1 MSIEP
6 PSESRRRLL
15 QRGWQ
20 GIGALAFQSLLAQTP
35 KRGPHFPAKVKNVIF
50 LFMSGGVSQVDTFD
64 YKPALKKF
72 AGQRLPKLAG
82 LEGELASFLARPH
95 AALPSPFEFKQHGQ
109 TGRWVSSLF
118 RHLPE
123 VIDDLAFVQGVKVE
137 SNNHSP
143 ATMHVN
149 TGSPFQGNPSVG
161 AWTAY
166 GLGSENESLP
176 AYVVLQDPR
185 GGPVNGSAVWQSG
198 YLPATYQGTP
208 FRSSGTPILN
218 LNSPAGVSR
227 EQARRELDF
236 VSFLNRKHAA
246 ERGEASDLE
255 ARIAAYE
262 LAFRMQTEAPDS
274 VDLGRESDATRKLYG
289 LDEPHTDAFGR
300 QCLMARRLV
309 EKGVRFVLLV
319 HGWENGIYSWDH
331 HQDIGNLLPARAVE
345 VDRPV
350 TALLKDLKQRGLWD
364 ETLVVWTSE
373 MGRTPFSEGTG
384 QRLGR
389 NHNQWG
395 TLTWFAGGGIRPGV
409 TLNETDDFGV
419 KAAGAPIPIRDVHA
433 TILHLLG
440 LDHKALTWLHEG
452 RYKRLTDT
460 GGEVLKG
467 ILA

>member
-1 MSIEP
+1 MWTENGF
-6 PSESRRRLL
+6 SRRQWLR
-15 QRGWQ
+15 RSWQ
-20 GIGALAFQSLLAQTP
+20 GIGSVALSSMLARAAGR
-35 KRGPHFPAKVKNVIF
+35 KPHHAAKAKNVIF
-50 LFMSGGVSQVDTFD
+50 LFMSGGMSQVDTFD
-64 YKPALKKF
+64 YKPDLAKF
-72 AGQRLPKLAG
+72 AGKRLPALPG
-82 LEGELASFLARPH
+82 LDGEIASFLSRPH
-95 AALPSPFEFKQHGQ
+95 AALPSPFEFKRHGQ

-118 RHLPE
+118 RHLPQS
-123 VIDDLAFVQGVKVE
+123 IDDLAFVHGVKVD

-161 AWTAY
+161 AWVSY
-166 GLGSENESLP
+166 GLGSENENLP
-176 AYVVLQDPR
+176 SYVVLHDPR

-208 FRSSGTPILN
+208 FQSSGTPILN
-218 LNSPAGVSR
+218 LDSPPGVSR
-227 EQARRELDF
+227 ELARRELDYIGL
-236 VSFLNRKHAA
+236 LNRRHAA
-246 ERGEASDLE
+246 ERSHTSDLD

-262 LAFRMQTEAPDS
+262 LAFRMQMEAPDS
-274 VDLGRESDATRKLYG
+274 VDIGQETAATRTEYG
-289 LDEPHTDAFGR
+289 LDEARTEPFGR

-331 HQDIGNLLPARAVE
+331 HQDLENLLPARAVE

-350 TALLKDLKQRGLWD
+350 TALLRDLKRRGMWED
-364 ETLVVWTSE
+364 TLVVWVSE
-373 MGRTPFSEGTG
+373 MGRTPFSEGG
-384 QRLGR
+384 GKRLGR
-389 NHNQWG
+389 NHNQYAM
-395 TLTWFAGGGIRPGV
+395 LTWMAGAGIRAGA

-419 KAAGAPIPIRDVHA
+419 KAAGSPVTVRDVHA
-433 TILHLLG
+433 TVLHLLG
-440 LDHKALTWLHEG
+440 LEHTALTYLHEG